1 MPSGERFQKA
11 IDLLRE
17 AYRRQMS
24 GDLDGAVEY
33 YQRSIAIHPTAEA
46 HTFLG
51 WTYSFQ
57 GNLDAAIA
65 ECTEAGRG
73 SRGGVPSRDLAPLAL
88 HDGALLGVHLLP
100 DAGALAEVPYAVAPA
115 LREELLVS
123 LGGNVLIRALIRDL
137 DAEKLLDEIDVV
149 H

>member
-1 MPSGERFQKA
+1 MPSGERFEKA
-11 IDLLRE
+11 IDFLRE

-33 YQRSIAIHPTAEA
+33 YQRSIALHPTAEA

-65 ECTEAGRG
+65 ECKEAIAVDPEFRNPYNDIG
-73 SRGGVPSRDLAPLAL
+73 SYLSKLGQVYWAKACSARRSRSSSARSRYRPTIR
-88 HDGALLGVHLLP
+88 LP
-100 DAGALAEVPYAVAPA
+100 RRRRRRFAN
-115 LREELLVS
+115 R
-123 LGGNVLIRALIRDL
+123 LIDPG
-137 DAEKLLDEIDVV
+137 DP
-149 H
+149 

>member
-33 YQRSIAIHPTAEA
+33 YQRSLAIHPTAEA

-51 WTYSFQ
+51 WTYSLQ

-65 ECTEAGRG
+65 EGKEAIAVDPEFGNPYNDSGSYLITLARPPAATPCRG
-73 SRGGVPSRDLAPLAL
+73 
-88 HDGALLGVHLLP
+88 
-100 DAGALAEVPYAVAPA
+100 PA
-115 LREELLVS
+115 R
-123 LGGNVLIRALIRDL
+123 
-137 DAEKLLDEIDVV
+137 
-149 H
+149 